1 MTLSLALQPV
11 IIAID
16 PEPDRVVTDPM
27 RSGFADAISVPASR
41 WVIEPILDPDGERGY
56 IIMPASGDDADGP
69 TLAIWE
75 IGSSFR
81 IDEVRWDT
89 YRTVAQCLT
98 SADVLTEIE
107 RRTGVEN
114 WAQIH

>member
-1 MTLSLALQPV
+1 MIPSLALQPV
-11 IIAID
+11 MIAID
-16 PEPDRVVTDPM
+16 AEPERVVTGPV
-27 RSGFADAISVPASR
+27 RSGFADAISVPAGR

-75 IGSSFR
+75 SGSSFR
-81 IDEVRWDT
+81 IDEARWDT

-114 WAQIH
+114 WAHIN

>member
-1 MTLSLALQPV
+1 V
-11 IIAID
+11 
-16 PEPDRVVTDPM
+16 E
-27 RSGFADAISVPASR
+27 
-41 WVIEPILDPDGERGY
+41 PDGERGY

-69 TLAIWE
+69 TFAIWE

-81 IDEVRWDT
+81 IDETRWDI

-107 RRTGVEN
+107 RRTGIQN
-114 WAQIH
+114 WAHIT